1 MYSRLVLLL
10 PGPINYKKFNNFFTE
25 SDYIIAVDGGIE
37 HSTSLNVT
45 PHLWVGDFDS
55 CKKESKQY
63 FTHIPKEE
71 FPTDK
76 DYLDTELALL
86 KAKEL
91 NLKHCAMIGGMG
103 GRLDHQ
109 LGLFMI
115 LMANP
120 ELNFIHT
127 DGETEMHSLNHQILR
142 EISAENYQNLS
153 IIPITELTDVSISG
167 VRWPLSNAHL
177 LPGKGFSLSNKPI
190 EKTIQYSQNS
200 GIGWLILCN

>member
-37 HSTSLNVT
+37 HSTSLNVI
-45 PHLWVGDFDS
+45 PKLWVGDFDS
-55 CKKESKQY
+55 CEKKSLEDFSM
-63 FTHIPKEE
+63 IPKEE

-91 NLKHCAMIGGMG
+91 NLYTCAMVGGIG

-109 LGLFMI
+109 FGLFMMI
-115 LMANP
+115 TSHP
-120 ELNFIHT
+120 ELAFLHT
-127 DGETEMHSLNHQILR
+127 NGDTTLHSLNNKTQK
-142 EISAENYQNLS
+142 EIQSHGFKYLS
-153 IIPITELTDVSISG
+153 ILPITPLVDVTISS
-167 VRWPLSNAHL
+167 VRWPLNNVDLS
-177 LPGKGFSLSNKPI
+177 PGKGFSLSNQPVASI
-190 EKTIQYSQNS
+190 VHYSQQD
-200 GIGWLILCN
+200 GLGWLILTN